1 MLVPHD
7 MHMELPKYDRWD
19 NGTQSAWFE
28 QKRVFRFHF
37 VHGIFMLNID
47 LSLSMAIIFVF
58 IMYHDFIFRYYITMT
73 FYCHVKKGYVKVYRQ
88 VFARLMTI
96 SFFFF
101 FSIWYMYIRRKC
113 VCHKLARYKN
123 LFYVF
128 IVETN

>member
-96 SFFFF
+96 SFFFSF
-101 FSIWYMYIRRKC
+101 LYGICILEENVFVTSWHGIKIYFMY
-113 VCHKLARYKN
+113 L
-123 LFYVF
+123 
-128 IVETN
+128 